1 MASIDK
7 KNGKYRVRVS
17 YKDENGKRKVISRS
31 GIRTKSEANRIAHE
45 LEFKRDELSIQKAVP
60 TLYDYVQ
67 NYIKIYRENKVSQS
81 SVDIDKWS
89 AKRLFSYKLTDE
101 KKNVTVKEVY
111 PIEIP
116 LNKITHTMQ
125 QEKINQLIEDGFSN
139 STIKKTNNLLFRV
152 MEKARVDGYVLIN
165 PASEIVFSKNQPIK
179 KAEFID
185 HDKIEPFLADV
196 KRRNIYHYFL
206 FRLIIETGLRV
217 GEACALTWQD
227 VDRENNIIHVTKSY
241 DEKRD
246 ILGETKTKVNRDVY
260 ITKKL
265 SVELFKF
272 LQIHNANKIVNE
284 KLYDNKYNFIFVNE
298 FGKPLSRSS
307 IHNTMVYCS
316 EKVLGYKL
324 SIHKLRHTHA
334 TLLLESGV
342 PIQVIAERLG
352 HSSSEM
358 TEKVYA
364 HVTNKMKKDNFE
376 DFEKYIKTVF

>member
-17 YKDENGKRKVISRS
+17 YKDENGNRKVISRS
-31 GIRTKSEANRIAHE
+31 GIKTKSEANRIAHE
-45 LEFKRDELSIQKAVP
+45 LEFKRDELITHSDIP
-60 TLYDYVQ
+60 TLYDYIQ
-67 NYIKIYRENKVSQS
+67 DYIKIYRENKVSQS

-116 LNKITHTMQ
+116 INKITHTMQ

-185 HDKIEPFLADV
+185 HEKIEPFLADV

-246 ILGETKTKVNRDVY
+246 ILGGTKTKVNRDVY

-272 LQIHNANKIVNE
+272 LQVHNANKIVNE

-364 HVTNKMKKDNFE
+364 HVTDKMKKDNFE

>member
-17 YKDENGKRKVISRS
+17 YKDEDGKRKVISRS
-31 GIRTKSEANRIAHE
+31 GIKTKSEANRIAHE
-45 LEFKRDELSIQKAVP
+45 LEFKRDELSTKKTVP

-67 NYIKIYRENKVSQS
+67 DYIKIYRENKVSQS

-89 AKRLFSYKLTDE
+89 AKRLFSYKLTDN
-101 KKNVTVKEVY
+101 KKNVITKKVY

-116 LNKITHTMQ
+116 LNKITHSMQ

-185 HDKIEPFLADV
+185 HDKIEPFLEDV
-196 KRRNIYHYFL
+196 KRRNLYHYFL

-227 VDRENNIIHVTKSY
+227 VDRENNIINVTKSY

-272 LQIHNANKIVNE
+272 LQVHNANKIVNE

-352 HSSSEM
+352 HASSEM

-364 HVTNKMKKDNFE
+364 HVTDKMKKDNFE

>member
-31 GIRTKSEANRIAHE
+31 GITTKSEANRIAHE
-45 LEFKRDELSIQKAVP
+45 LEFKRDELSTHSSIP
-60 TLYDYVQ
+60 TLYDYIQ
-67 NYIKIYRENKVSQS
+67 DYIKIYRENKVSQS

-116 LNKITHTMQ
+116 LNKITHSMQ

-227 VDRENNIIHVTKSY
+227 VDRENNIIHITKSY

-272 LQIHNANKIVNE
+272 LQVHNANKIVNE